1 MKKLLFLLL
10 VFTAISMQAVAACGF
25 ESVSVDDCC
34 VTFEVIENGYDYTV
48 DMEDGTVLTES
59 GEYCYSDNGNYPL
72 VLTYFKDGVPRCGA
86 TYNIQV
92 TDCGGISCDDC
103 GLDPG
108 EIITQST
115 NDPCTFRL
123 TNNASGVVAP
133 CEIADRNWTAENG
146 TITELAGG
154 LFAEIVFDSHGT
166 HEVCIDIVAS
176 TGTETCVEQV
186 CTFVTVSEDCG
197 GVSCEDC
204 GLNPGEIITES
215 TNDPCTFRFTNWGP
229 EVVSPC
235 EILEG
240 NWTAENGTVTE
251 FADGLFAQVT
261 FNGPGIYEVCVD
273 VVASTGTE
281 TCVEQV
287 CTFVTVSEDCGGDTG
302 CDDICKLNPGSIKEY
317 FAPDPCTRLVSSYGS
332 VVHFPCEIV
341 DWNWTAEN
349 GTVTELAGG
358 IFAQITFNGSGTH
371 EVCVDVVASDG
382 TQTCVETVC
391 IDVFI
396 SEECIGCDVI
406 DDKECNEGAR
416 VYQDTEF
423 IQANVYP
430 NPANQYITFEIFTF
444 EETEAQISLINS
456 QGQVIRS
463 YTQQFAADTTQFT
476 INDLSALSEGVYFY
490 HIQMGDHTKT
500 GKISIFK

>member
-25 ESVSVDDCC
+25 ESVSVDGCCVTFEVIENGYDYEVNVDGTIYTGSGEHCYSGNGNYALVLTYFKNGVPRCGATHNIQVTDCSVACGFESVTVDDCC
-34 VTFEVIENGYDYTV
+34 VTFEVIENGYDYEV
-48 DMEDGTVLTES
+48 NVDGTIYTGS
-59 GEYCYSDNGNYPL
+59 GEYCYSGNGNYPL
-72 VLTYFKDGVPRCGA
+72 VLTYFQNGVPQCGA
-86 TYNIQV
+86 TYNAQITDCSVVCGFENVKVDGCCVKFGVIENGYDYTVEVDGVILTGSGEHCFSDNGSYSLVLTYFDNGVPQCGATHNIEI
-92 TDCGGISCDDC
+92 TDCGY
-103 GLDPG
+103 P
-108 EIITQST
+108 
-115 NDPCTFRL
+115 P
-123 TNNASGVVAP
+123 
-133 CEIADRNWTAENG
+133 
-146 TITELAGG
+146 
-154 LFAEIVFDSHGT
+154 
-166 HEVCIDIVAS
+166 
-176 TGTETCVEQV
+176 
-186 CTFVTVSEDCG
+186 
-197 GVSCEDC
+197 
-204 GLNPGEIITES
+204 
-215 TNDPCTFRFTNWGP
+215 
-229 EVVSPC
+229 
-235 EILEG
+235 
-240 NWTAENGTVTE
+240 
-251 FADGLFAQVT
+251 
-261 FNGPGIYEVCVD
+261 
-273 VVASTGTE
+273 
-281 TCVEQV
+281 
-287 CTFVTVSEDCGGDTG
+287 
-302 CDDICKLNPGSIKEY
+302 CDDICRLNPGSIKEH

-332 VVHFPCEIV
+332 AVHFPCEIV

-396 SEECIGCDVI
+396 SEECIRCDVI

-430 NPANQYITFEIFTF
+430 NPANQYITFDIFTF

-490 HIQMGDHTKT
+490 HIQMGNHTKT